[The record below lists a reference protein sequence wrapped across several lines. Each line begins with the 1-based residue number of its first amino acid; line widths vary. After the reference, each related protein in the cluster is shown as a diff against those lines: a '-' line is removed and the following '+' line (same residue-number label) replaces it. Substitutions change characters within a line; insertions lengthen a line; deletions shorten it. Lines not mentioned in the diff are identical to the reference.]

1 MKVLYLNALVNVS
14 DFFLLFQDGPAT
26 VLTSVKKKVKN
37 VGIFLK
43 VGRRKAGG
51 VGSLVP

>member
-1 MKVLYLNALVNVS
+1 MS

-43 VGRRKAGG
+43 VGKRKISG
-51 VGSLVP
+51 VGNLAL